1 MFGMK
6 DRERAL
12 YERLLAER
20 ERLIVAL
27 SDQVDWHRAAAGTVV
42 KNHLTEP
49 QAAELSDQDA
59 AFQQLLEG
67 MQLGDPNAMHMSE
80 DEEELMY
87 ALRHGAD
94 PEQIAQ
100 ALEQVH
106 GVREL
111 PFDPE

>member
-27 SDQVDWHRAAAGTVV
+27 SDQVDWHRANEGTVI

-49 QAAELSDQDA
+49 MAAVASDEDA
-59 AFQQLLEG
+59 AFQQLLAG
-67 MQLGDPNAMHMSE
+67 MQIGDPNAMHMSE

-94 PEQIAQ
+94 PDAVVA

-106 GVREL
+106 GTTEL